1 MDASFHGI
9 QRVGKQTEIGGQN
22 MTPEE
27 VHNYNRMW
35 ALSPISYEAVCTDD
49 AVIAF
54 REWLTKILEKAYDA
68 GYNNAKK
75 GEL

>member
-1 MDASFHGI
+1 
-9 QRVGKQTEIGGQN
+9 

-27 VHNYNRMW
+27 KHNYNRMW
-35 ALSPISYEAVCTDD
+35 AIAGISYEAVCTDD
-49 AVIAF
+49 AIIAF
-54 REWLTKILEKAYDA
+54 RRWIERYLEMAYDA

>member
-1 MDASFHGI
+1 
-9 QRVGKQTEIGGQN
+9 

-27 VHNYNRMW
+27 LHSYNKSH
-35 ALSPISYEAVCTDD
+35 AIGHISYEAVGTTD

-54 REWLTKILEKAYDA
+54 REWIEKWLAIAYEA

>member
-1 MDASFHGI
+1 MS
-9 QRVGKQTEIGGQN
+9 KGGLI

-27 VHNYNRMW
+27 VHNHNRQW
-35 ALSPISYEAVCTDD
+35 AVAPISYDAVCTDD

-54 REWLTKILEKAYDA
+54 RTWIEEFLERAYDA

>member
-1 MDASFHGI
+1 
-9 QRVGKQTEIGGQN
+9 

-35 ALSPISYEAVCTDD
+35 ALSPISYEAICTDD

>member
-1 MDASFHGI
+1 
-9 QRVGKQTEIGGQN
+9 

-27 VHNYNRMW
+27 IHNHNRQW

-54 REWLTKILEKAYDA
+54 RVWLTKILERAYEA
-68 GYNNAKK
+68 GNEYCVSMEEILGLISEGNK
-75 GEL
+75 

>member
-1 MDASFHGI
+1 
-9 QRVGKQTEIGGQN
+9 

-27 VHNYNRMW
+27 KHNYNRMW

-54 REWLTKILEKAYDA
+54 REWLTKILEKAYEA